1 MESAARR
8 DSIATWALVMLAAAC
23 AVVASVRA
31 SSLYGLGI
39 DGDAAWTLS
48 AGASLARGHGLVTCL
63 DEVFSLWPPLYP
75 CVMAGIDW
83 LGLDVLSSLRLLHL
97 VALASTVVLGARL
110 AWEVS
115 RSQVAAAATAGSL
128 ALTYRLHEYTIQVVS
143 ETLFLP
149 LVLGALLVACSLER
163 SFTTRKF
170 VALAALSALA
180 CLQRYLGVTLVGAVA
195 LYASWSPRWGSP
207 LQRVRRAAVY
217 AAVSLA
223 PLGAWFLRNRSV
235 ESSWTGGRDATEVTL
250 ADALAA
256 ALATLRSWAAPVH
269 ADGLAWVVLGAVVL
283 LVVALALHRTES
295 RAALTLL
302 VTFCAVYFVA
312 LVGMASTVVLD
323 GIGDR
328 LMLPLLVPLVTLAW
342 SGALAAWRVPLWVA
356 GLLIAL
362 AWLDAAPKTSEKVAA
377 WTEQGAGGFHTR
389 VWQEHA
395 VTRALRQSELAAP
408 CWSNGPELVW
418 LEKRIS
424 VRFLRGGAKA
434 WERAA
439 VEAGKSGGSL
449 AWFQDGGRPPAFPDV
464 LQAHVRAEP
473 LAEVRDGLL
482 LRLAP
487 R

>member
-1 MESAARR
+1 MGTAARR
-8 DSIATWALVMLAAAC
+8 DSIATAALVILAAAC
-23 AVVASVRA
+23 AVFASLRA

-48 AGASLARGHGLVTCL
+48 AGASLARGGGLVTCL

-75 CVMAGIDW
+75 SVMAALDW
-83 LGLDVLSSLRLLHL
+83 FGLDVLSSLRFLHL
-97 VALASTVVLGARL
+97 VALAATVVLGARL
-110 AWEVS
+110 AWVVS
-115 RSQVAAAATAGSL
+115 GSQVAAAATAGSL

-143 ETLFLP
+143 ETFFLP
-149 LVLGALLVACSLER
+149 LVLGALLVACSLESR
-163 SFTTRKF
+163 FTTRKF
-170 VALAALSALA
+170 FALVVLSALA
-180 CLQRYLGVTLVGAVA
+180 CLQRYLGVALVGAVV
-195 LYASWSPRWGSP
+195 LFASWSPRWGNP
-207 LQRVRRAAVY
+207 TQRVRRIALY
-217 AAVSLA
+217 AAISLA

-256 ALATLRSWAAPVH
+256 AFATLRSWSAPAH
-269 ADGLAWVVLGAVVL
+269 AGWLAWLVLVLVVLFVT
-283 LVVALALHRTES
+283 ALAVQRAES
-295 RAALTLL
+295 RSALTL
-302 VTFCAVYFVA
+302 VATFCAVYFLA
-312 LVGMASTVVLD
+312 LAGMASTVVLD
-323 GIGDR
+323 PIGDR
-328 LMLPLLVPLVTLAW
+328 LMLPLLVPLVALAW
-342 SGALAAWRVPLWVA
+342 SGALAAWRLPLWGA
-356 GLLIAL
+356 GILIAL

-389 VWQEHA
+389 LWQEHP
-395 VTRALRQSELAAP
+395 VTRALRGAELAAP

-439 VEAGKSGGSL
+439 SEAGKSGGSL
-449 AWFQDGGRPPAFPDV
+449 AWFQDGGRPPAFPA
-464 LQAHVRAEP
+464 LLETAVRAEP